1 MKKEKITI
9 IRYNE
14 YQNNDNYE
22 DNVYKLSG
30 IMNIKTM
37 TIVKILFTII
47 RYDRYQNNDN
57 YENYV

>member
-1 MKKEKITI
+1 MFTI

-22 DNVYKLSG
+22 NNVYKLSG

-37 TIVKILFTII
+37 IIVKILFTII

-57 YENYV
+57 YENNV